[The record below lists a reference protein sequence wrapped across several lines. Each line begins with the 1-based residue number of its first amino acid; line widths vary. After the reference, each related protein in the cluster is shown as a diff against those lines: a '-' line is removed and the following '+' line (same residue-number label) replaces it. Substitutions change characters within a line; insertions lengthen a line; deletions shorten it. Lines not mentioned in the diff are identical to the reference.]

1 MAERMKLE
9 KNQKIIF
16 LGCGSVAKCCIYY
29 LNRFIKYRPEQVYII
44 DKDPDTQKFPSV
56 VEIVRHGAKFLHF
69 ELKRDNLQ
77 WLFDVKLKLKKDDI
91 IIDLTTQTCTY
102 HIFQECR
109 MRNILYINTSIED
122 DDTVKDSAITCP
134 VNNGIFLQH
143 INLQVIADKTKDY
156 GNTTALIEFGM
167 NPGLISVFIKQGIMN
182 LAKQVLKYRKAKG
195 KKVNKKME
203 EYVKAKNHKKLAK
216 MMGIEVMHCSEI
228 DTQLPK
234 VINEGKFINTWSC
247 VGLIT
252 EGLEPAEIQMGTH
265 EKYVPFAKSEVNQ
278 VIPQLLITKAYG
290 KDLKFESIAPLKINS
305 DDSVTFTKFEGRCI
319 HHGEGISL
327 NRYLG
332 SFKYA
337 PTMHYVYKLNP
348 YTEKLIDETSPQEM
362 VNILNDPSK
371 WKVLNMHEDKI
382 EGYDNIGA
390 LFISRKNPFT
400 ETDEL
405 FYFWTG
411 SILNTDYTKN
421 VLKDQYFGPTVIQVM
436 GGVLSGV
443 VWMMKHKNKGLCFG
457 EDIDDKFVIN
467 MCKKYLG
474 KYYSRP
480 VIVSKEDELPGTTM
494 DKLFVD
500 KNAEKT
506 DVDYL

>member
-1 MAERMKLE
+1 MDERIKLG
-9 KNQKIIF
+9 KSQKIIF
-16 LGCGSVAKCCIYY
+16 LGCGSVSKCCIYY
-29 LNRFIKYRPEQVYII
+29 LNKFIKYKPEQVYII
-44 DKDPDTQKFPSV
+44 DKDANTQKFPSV
-56 VEIVRHGAKFLHF
+56 VEIVRHGATFLHF
-69 ELKRDNLQ
+69 EIKRDNLHT
-77 WLFDVKLKLKKDDI
+77 LFDQTLKVKKDDI

-122 DDTVKDSAITCP
+122 DDIVTDSVITCP

-143 INLQVIADKTKDY
+143 VNLQVIAEKTKDY
-156 GNTTALIEFGM
+156 GDTTALIEFGM
-167 NPGLISVFIKQGIMN
+167 NPGLISVFIKQGIVN
-182 LAKQVLKYRKAKG
+182 LAKQVIKYRKAKG
-195 KKVNKKME
+195 KKVNKNME
-203 EYVKAKNHKKLAK
+203 QYVKEKNHKKLAK

-234 VINEGKFINTWSC
+234 VITPGQFINTWSC

-252 EGLEPAEIQMGTH
+252 EGLEPAEIQIGTH
-265 EKYVPFAKSEVNQ
+265 EKIIPFAKSQVNQ

-348 YTEKLIDETSPQEM
+348 YTEEMIDNTSPEEM
-362 VNILNDPSK
+362 VKILNDPSR

-382 EGYDNIGA
+382 DGYDNIGA
-390 LFISRKNPFT
+390 LFVSRKNPFN

-436 GGVLSGV
+436 AGVLSGV
-443 VWMMKHKNKGLCFG
+443 VWMMKHKNRGLCFG

-467 MCKKYLG
+467 MAKKYLG

-480 VIVSKEDELPGTTM
+480 VIVSKENELSGTTM

-506 DVDYL
+506 DIDDL

>member
-1 MAERMKLE
+1 MTERVKLE

-29 LNRFIKYRPEQVYII
+29 LNRFIKYKPEQVYII
-44 DKDPDTQKFPSV
+44 DKDESTGKFPSV
-56 VEIVRHGAKFLHF
+56 VEIVRYGAKFLHF

-77 WLFDVKLKLKKDDI
+77 DLFDAKLKLKKDDI

-102 HIFQECR
+102 YIFQECR

-122 DDTVKDSAITCP
+122 DDIIKDSIITCP

-143 INLQVIADKTKDY
+143 INLQVIADKTRDY

-182 LAKQVLKYRKAKG
+182 LAKQVIKYRKTKG

-203 EYVKAKNHKKLAK
+203 GYVKEKNHKKLAQ

-234 VINEGKFINTWSC
+234 IIDKGKFINTWSC

-252 EGLEPAEIQMGTH
+252 EGLEPAEIQIGTH
-265 EKYVPFAKSEVNQ
+265 EKFVPFAKSEVNQ

-371 WKVLNMHEDKI
+371 WKVLNMHDDKI

-400 ETDEL
+400 ESDEL

-421 VLKDQYFGPTVIQVM
+421 TLKDQYFGPTVIQVM
-436 GGVLSGV
+436 AGVLSGV

-467 MCKKYLG
+467 MSKKYLG
-474 KYYSRP
+474 RYYSRP
-480 VIVSKEDELPGTTM
+480 VIVSKEHELNGTTM

-506 DVDYL
+506 HVDDL

>member
-29 LNRFIKYRPEQVYII
+29 LDKFIKYRPEQVYII

-56 VEIVRHGAKFLHF
+56 VEIVRNGAKFLHF
-69 ELKRDNLQ
+69 ELKRDNL
-77 WLFDVKLKLKKDDI
+77 DDI

-122 DDTVKDSAITCP
+122 DDIVQDSTITCP

-182 LAKQVLKYRKAKG
+182 LAKQVIKYRKSKN

-203 EYVKAKNHKKLAK
+203 EYVKEKNHKKLAK

-265 EKYVPFAKSEVNQ
+265 EKYIPFAKSEVNQ

-348 YTEKLIDETSPQEM
+348 YTEKLIDQTSPQEM

-474 KYYSRP
+474 RYYSRP
-480 VIVSKEDELPGTTM
+480 VIVSKEDELSGTTM

-506 DVDYL
+506 DVDDL